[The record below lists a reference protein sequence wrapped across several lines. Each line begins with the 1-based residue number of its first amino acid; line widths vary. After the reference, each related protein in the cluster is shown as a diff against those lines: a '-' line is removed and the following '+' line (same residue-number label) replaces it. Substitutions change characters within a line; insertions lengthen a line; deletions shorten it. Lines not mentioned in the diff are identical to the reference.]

1 MSKMMSENSFDALY
15 LKQKRNI
22 KREQHSFLMISAM
35 FFCFAIIIVFLLY
48 LNHQKHD
55 FLLPRN
61 LMDYLVGNHYGK
73 EEHSLKFD
81 NALLV
86 ASKLFVYDTVFVFL
100 CACVCNGVSKSNWR
114 AVLSNSA
121 YLGLLSSAI
130 LCLAVTSSHLLFKYR
145 NTYFE
150 TANSIAQYN
159 VEQYRTNP
167 TPENFERILEL
178 FKHESNKNFYFYV
191 KAASDNEAISFIV
204 PAIRHDVF
212 HLPDDMLA
220 NAYTCRLEYNY
231 DGRFLSTP
239 CRNYLRKAETSNSYS
254 LLGVMMI
261 APLFVGFV
269 LFLFLYFVAL
279 VRYKRL
285 ETQVKKQYY
294 E

>member
-1 MSKMMSENSFDALY
+1 MIL
-15 LKQKRNI
+15 
-22 KREQHSFLMISAM
+22 FL
-35 FFCFAIIIVFLLY
+35 F
-48 LNHQKHD
+48 
-55 FLLPRN
+55 
-61 LMDYLVGNHYGK
+61 
-73 EEHSLKFD
+73 
-81 NALLV
+81 
-86 ASKLFVYDTVFVFL
+86 FL
-100 CACVCNGVSKSNWR
+100 CACVCNCVSKSNWR

-121 YLGLLSSAI
+121 YLGLLASVV
-130 LCLAVTSSHLLFKYR
+130 LCLVMASNFLFKYG

-150 TANSIAQYN
+150 TAHSVVQHN

-167 TPENFERILEL
+167 TSENFAQIIEL
-178 FKHESNKNFYFYV
+178 FKHEPNRNFYFYV
-191 KAASDNEAISFIV
+191 KAASDNEAVDFIV
-204 PAIRHDVF
+204 PAIRDDVF

-239 CRNYLRKAETSNSYS
+239 CRNYLRKAETSNSHS

-261 APLFVGFV
+261 APLFVGFI

-285 ETQVKKQYY
+285 ENQFERHDY

>member
-1 MSKMMSENSFDALY
+1 MMSENRFDALY

-22 KREQHSFLMISAM
+22 KREQHSFLSISAM
-35 FFCFAIIIVFLLY
+35 FFCLAIVIVFLLY
-48 LNHQKHD
+48 LNHQQQD

-81 NALLV
+81 DVLLM

-121 YLGLLSSAI
+121 YLGLLASVV
-130 LCLAVTSSHLLFKYR
+130 LCLVMASNFLFKYS

-159 VEQYRTNP
+159 VEQYRTNS

-191 KAASDNEAISFIV
+191 KAASDNEAVSFIV

-239 CRNYLRKAETSNSYS
+239 CRNYLRKADTSNSYS
-254 LLGVMMI
+254 FLGVMMI
-261 APLFVGFV
+261 TPLFVGFV
-269 LFLFLYFVAL
+269 LFLFLYFVSL
-279 VRYKRL
+279 VRYNRL
-285 ETQVKKQYY
+285 ENQVKEHHY

>member
-1 MSKMMSENSFDALY
+1 MSENLFNTLY

-22 KREQHSFLMISAM
+22 KREQHSFLSISAM
-35 FFCFAIIIVFLLY
+35 FFCLAIVIVFLLY
-48 LNHQKHD
+48 LNHQQQD
-55 FLLPRN
+55 FLLPRD

-81 NALLV
+81 NVLLV

-100 CACVCNGVSKSNWR
+100 CACVCNCVSKSNWR

-121 YLGLLSSAI
+121 YLGLLASVV
-130 LCLAVTSSHLLFKYR
+130 LCLVMASNFLFKYG

-150 TANSIAQYN
+150 TAHSVVQHN

-167 TPENFERILEL
+167 TSENFAQIIEL
-178 FKHESNKNFYFYV
+178 FKHEPNRNFYFYV
-191 KAASDNEAISFIV
+191 KAASDNEAVDFIV
-204 PAIRHDVF
+204 PAIRDDVF

-239 CRNYLRKAETSNSYS
+239 CRNYLRKAETSNSHS

-261 APLFVGFV
+261 APLFVGFI

-285 ETQVKKQYY
+285 ENQFERHDY

>member
-1 MSKMMSENSFDALY
+1 MSENLFNTLY

-22 KREQHSFLMISAM
+22 KREQHSFLSISAM
-35 FFCFAIIIVFLLY
+35 FFCLAIVILFLLY
-48 LNHQKHD
+48 LNHQQQD
-55 FLLPRN
+55 FLLPRD

-81 NALLV
+81 NVLLV

-100 CACVCNGVSKSNWR
+100 CACVCNCVSKSNWR
-114 AVLSNSA
+114 TVLSNSA
-121 YLGLLSSAI
+121 YLGLLASVV
-130 LCLAVTSSHLLFKYR
+130 LCLVMASNFLFKYG

-150 TANSIAQYN
+150 TAHSVVQHN

-167 TPENFERILEL
+167 TSENFAQIIEL
-178 FKHESNKNFYFYV
+178 FKHEPNRNFYFYV
-191 KAASDNEAISFIV
+191 KAASDNEAVDFIV
-204 PAIRHDVF
+204 PAIRDDVF

-239 CRNYLRKAETSNSYS
+239 CRNYLRKAETSNSHS
-254 LLGVMMI
+254 FLGVMMI
-261 APLFVGFV
+261 APLFVGFI

-285 ETQVKKQYY
+285 ENQFERHDY

>member
-1 MSKMMSENSFDALY
+1 MNDNLFNALY
-15 LKQKRNI
+15 LKQKHSI
-22 KREQHSFLMISAM
+22 KREQHSFLSISAM
-35 FFCFAIIIVFLLY
+35 FFCLAIVIVFLLY
-48 LNHQKHD
+48 LNHQQQD
-55 FLLPRN
+55 FLLPRD

-81 NALLV
+81 NVLLV

-100 CACVCNGVSKSNWR
+100 CACVCNCVSKSNWR

-121 YLGLLSSAI
+121 YLGLLASVV
-130 LCLAVTSSHLLFKYR
+130 LCLVMASNFLFKYG

-150 TANSIAQYN
+150 TAYSVVQHN

-167 TPENFERILEL
+167 TSENFAQIIEL
-178 FKHESNKNFYFYV
+178 FKHEPNRNFYFYV
-191 KAASDNEAISFIV
+191 KAASDNEAVDFIV
-204 PAIRHDVF
+204 PAIRDDVF

-239 CRNYLRKAETSNSYS
+239 CRNYLRKAETSNSHS

-269 LFLFLYFVAL
+269 FFLFLYFVTL

-285 ETQVKKQYY
+285 ENQVKEQYY

>member
-1 MSKMMSENSFDALY
+1 
-15 LKQKRNI
+15 
-22 KREQHSFLMISAM
+22 M
-35 FFCFAIIIVFLLY
+35 FFCLAIVIVFLLY
-48 LNHQKHD
+48 LNYQQQD
-55 FLLPRN
+55 FLLPRD
-61 LMDYLVGNHYGK
+61 LMDYLASNYYGK

-81 NALLV
+81 DVLLM
-86 ASKLFVYDTVFVFL
+86 ASKVFVCATIFVFL
-100 CACVCNGVSKSNWR
+100 SAYACGDVSKSNWR
-114 AVLSNSA
+114 AMLSNSS
-121 YLGLLSSAI
+121 YLGLLASVV
-130 LCLAVTSSHLLFKYR
+130 LCLVMASNFSFKYR

-150 TANSIAQYN
+150 TANSIVQYN

-167 TPENFERILEL
+167 TPENFAQIIEL
-178 FKHESNKNFYFYV
+178 FKHEPNRNFYFYV
-191 KAASDNEAISFIV
+191 KAASDNEAVDFIV
-204 PAIRHDVF
+204 PAIRDDVF

-285 ETQVKKQYY
+285 ETQVKEHHY

>member
-1 MSKMMSENSFDALY
+1 MSENLFNTLY

-22 KREQHSFLMISAM
+22 KREQHSFLSISAM
-35 FFCFAIIIVFLLY
+35 FFCLAIVIVFLLY
-48 LNHQKHD
+48 LNHQQQD
-55 FLLPRN
+55 FLLPRD
-61 LMDYLVGNHYGK
+61 LMNYLVGNHYGK

-81 NALLV
+81 NVLLV

-100 CACVCNGVSKSNWR
+100 CACVCNCVSKSNWR

-121 YLGLLSSAI
+121 YLGLLASVV
-130 LCLAVTSSHLLFKYR
+130 LCLVMASNFLFKYG

-150 TANSIAQYN
+150 TAHSVVQHN

-167 TPENFERILEL
+167 TSENFAQIIEL
-178 FKHESNKNFYFYV
+178 FKHEPNRNFYFYV
-191 KAASDNEAISFIV
+191 KAASDNDAVDFIV
-204 PAIRHDVF
+204 PAIRDDVF

-239 CRNYLRKAETSNSYS
+239 CRNYLRKAETSNAHS

-261 APLFVGFV
+261 APLFVGFI

-285 ETQVKKQYY
+285 ENQFERHDY

>member
-1 MSKMMSENSFDALY
+1 MMSENLFNTLY

-22 KREQHSFLMISAM
+22 KREQHSFLSISAM
-35 FFCFAIIIVFLLY
+35 FFCLAIVIVFLLY
-48 LNHQKHD
+48 LNHQQQD
-55 FLLPRN
+55 FLLPRD
-61 LMDYLVGNHYGK
+61 LMDYLVDNHYGK

-81 NALLV
+81 NVLLV

-100 CACVCNGVSKSNWR
+100 CACVCNCVSKSNWR

-121 YLGLLSSAI
+121 YLGLLASVV
-130 LCLAVTSSHLLFKYR
+130 LCLVMASNFLFKYG

-150 TANSIAQYN
+150 TAHSVVQHN

-167 TPENFERILEL
+167 TSENFAQIIEL
-178 FKHESNKNFYFYV
+178 FKHEPNRNFYFYV
-191 KAASDNEAISFIV
+191 KAASDNEAVDFIV
-204 PAIRHDVF
+204 PAIRDDVF

-239 CRNYLRKAETSNSYS
+239 CRNYLRKAETSNSHS

-261 APLFVGFV
+261 APLFVGFI

-285 ETQVKKQYY
+285 ENQFERHDY

>member
-1 MSKMMSENSFDALY
+1 MSENLFNTLY

-22 KREQHSFLMISAM
+22 KREQHSFLSISAM
-35 FFCFAIIIVFLLY
+35 FFCLAIVIVFLLY
-48 LNHQKHD
+48 LNHQQQD
-55 FLLPRN
+55 FLLPRD
-61 LMDYLVGNHYGK
+61 LMNYLVGNHYGK

-81 NALLV
+81 NVLLV

-100 CACVCNGVSKSNWR
+100 CACVCNCVSKSNWR

-121 YLGLLSSAI
+121 YLGLLASVV
-130 LCLAVTSSHLLFKYR
+130 LCLVMASNFLFKYG

-150 TANSIAQYN
+150 TAHSVVQHN

-167 TPENFERILEL
+167 TSENFAQIIEL
-178 FKHESNKNFYFYV
+178 FKHEPNRNFYFYV
-191 KAASDNEAISFIV
+191 KAASDNEAVDFIV
-204 PAIRHDVF
+204 PAIRDDVF

-239 CRNYLRKAETSNSYS
+239 CRNYLRKAETSNSHS

-261 APLFVGFV
+261 APLFVGFI

-285 ETQVKKQYY
+285 ENQFERHDY

>member
-1 MSKMMSENSFDALY
+1 MSENLFNTLY

-22 KREQHSFLMISAM
+22 KREQHSFLSISAM
-35 FFCFAIIIVFLLY
+35 FFCLAIVIVFLLY
-48 LNHQKHD
+48 LNHQQQD
-55 FLLPRN
+55 FLLPRD
-61 LMDYLVGNHYGK
+61 LMNYLVGNHYGK

-81 NALLV
+81 NVLLV

-100 CACVCNGVSKSNWR
+100 CACVCNCVSKSNWR

-121 YLGLLSSAI
+121 YLGLLASVV
-130 LCLAVTSSHLLFKYR
+130 LCLVMASNFLFKYG

-150 TANSIAQYN
+150 TAHSVVQHN

-167 TPENFERILEL
+167 TSENFAQIIEL
-178 FKHESNKNFYFYV
+178 FKHEPNRNFYFYV
-191 KAASDNEAISFIV
+191 KAASDNEAVDFIV
-204 PAIRHDVF
+204 PAIRNDVF

-239 CRNYLRKAETSNSYS
+239 CRNYLRKVETSNSHS

-261 APLFVGFV
+261 APLFVGFI

-285 ETQVKKQYY
+285 ENQFERHDY

>member
-1 MSKMMSENSFDALY
+1 MSENLFNTLY

-22 KREQHSFLMISAM
+22 KREQHSFLSISAM
-35 FFCFAIIIVFLLY
+35 FFCLAIVIVFLLY
-48 LNHQKHD
+48 LNHQQQD
-55 FLLPRN
+55 FLLPRD
-61 LMDYLVGNHYGK
+61 LMNYLVGNHYGK

-81 NALLV
+81 NVLLV

-100 CACVCNGVSKSNWR
+100 CACVCNCVSKSNWR

-121 YLGLLSSAI
+121 YLGLLASVV
-130 LCLAVTSSHLLFKYR
+130 LCLVMASNFLFKYG

-150 TANSIAQYN
+150 TAHSVVQHN

-167 TPENFERILEL
+167 TSENFAQIIEL
-178 FKHESNKNFYFYV
+178 FKHEPNRNFYFYV
-191 KAASDNEAISFIV
+191 KAASDNEAVDFIV
-204 PAIRHDVF
+204 PAIRNDVF

-220 NAYTCRLEYNY
+220 NAYACRLEYNY

-239 CRNYLRKAETSNSYS
+239 CRNYLRKAETSNSHS

-261 APLFVGFV
+261 APLFVGFI

-285 ETQVKKQYY
+285 ENQFERHDY

>member
-1 MSKMMSENSFDALY
+1 MMSENLFNTLY

-22 KREQHSFLMISAM
+22 KREQHSFLSISAM
-35 FFCFAIIIVFLLY
+35 FFCLAIVIVFLLY
-48 LNHQKHD
+48 LNHQQQD
-55 FLLPRN
+55 FLLPRD

-81 NALLV
+81 NVLLV

-100 CACVCNGVSKSNWR
+100 CACVCNCVSKSNWR

-121 YLGLLSSAI
+121 YLGLLASVV
-130 LCLAVTSSHLLFKYR
+130 LCLVMASNFLFKYG

-150 TANSIAQYN
+150 TAHSVVQHN

-167 TPENFERILEL
+167 TSENFAQIIEL
-178 FKHESNKNFYFYV
+178 FKHEPNRNFYFYV
-191 KAASDNEAISFIV
+191 KAASDNEAVDFIV
-204 PAIRHDVF
+204 PAIRDDVF

-239 CRNYLRKAETSNSYS
+239 CRNYLRKAETSNSHS

-261 APLFVGFV
+261 APLFVGFI
-269 LFLFLYFVAL
+269 LFLFLYFVAI

-285 ETQVKKQYY
+285 ENQFERHYY

>member
-1 MSKMMSENSFDALY
+1 MSENSFDALY

-22 KREQHSFLMISAM
+22 KREQHSFLSISAM
-35 FFCFAIIIVFLLY
+35 FFCLAIVIVFLLY
-48 LNHQKHD
+48 LNYQQHD
-55 FLLPRN
+55 FLLPKN

-100 CACVCNGVSKSNWR
+100 CACVCNCVSKSNWR
-114 AVLSNSA
+114 AMLSNSS
-121 YLGLLSSAI
+121 YLGLLASI
-130 LCLAVTSSHLLFKYR
+130 VLCLIMTSSNFLFKYT
-145 NTYFE
+145 NTYSE
-150 TANSIAQYN
+150 TAHSIVQHN

-167 TPENFERILEL
+167 TPENFAQIIEL
-178 FKHESNKNFYFYV
+178 FKHEPNKNFYFYV
-191 KAASDNEAISFIV
+191 KAASDNEAVDFIV
-204 PAIRHDVF
+204 PAIRDDVF

-231 DGRFLSTP
+231 DGRFISTP
-239 CRNYLRKAETSNSYS
+239 CRNYLRKADTSNSYS
-254 LLGVMMI
+254 FLGVMMI

-269 LFLFLYFVAL
+269 LFLFLYFVSL
-279 VRYKRL
+279 VRHNRL
-285 ETQVKKQYY
+285 ENQVKEHHY

>member
-1 MSKMMSENSFDALY
+1 MSENLFNTLY

-22 KREQHSFLMISAM
+22 KREQHSFLSISAM
-35 FFCFAIIIVFLLY
+35 FFCLAIVIVFLLY
-48 LNHQKHD
+48 LNHQQQD
-55 FLLPRN
+55 FLLPRD
-61 LMDYLVGNHYGK
+61 LMNYLVGNHYGK

-81 NALLV
+81 NVLLV

-100 CACVCNGVSKSNWR
+100 CACVCNCVSKSNWR

-121 YLGLLSSAI
+121 YFGLLASVV
-130 LCLAVTSSHLLFKYR
+130 LCLVMASNFLFKYG

-150 TANSIAQYN
+150 TAHSVVQHN

-167 TPENFERILEL
+167 TSENFAQIIEL
-178 FKHESNKNFYFYV
+178 FKHEPNRNFYFYV
-191 KAASDNEAISFIV
+191 KAASDNEAVDFIV
-204 PAIRHDVF
+204 PAIRDDVF

-239 CRNYLRKAETSNSYS
+239 CRNYLRKAETSNSHS

-261 APLFVGFV
+261 APLFVCFI

-285 ETQVKKQYY
+285 ENQFERHDY

>member
-1 MSKMMSENSFDALY
+1 MSENLFNTLY

-22 KREQHSFLMISAM
+22 KREQHSFLSISAM
-35 FFCFAIIIVFLLY
+35 FFCLAIVIVFLLY
-48 LNHQKHD
+48 LNHQQQD
-55 FLLPRN
+55 FLLPRD
-61 LMDYLVGNHYGK
+61 LMNYLVGNHYGK

-81 NALLV
+81 NVLLV

-100 CACVCNGVSKSNWR
+100 CACVCNCVSKSNWR

-121 YLGLLSSAI
+121 YLGLLASVV
-130 LCLAVTSSHLLFKYR
+130 LCLVMASNFLFKYG

-150 TANSIAQYN
+150 TAHSVVQHN

-167 TPENFERILEL
+167 TSENFAQIIEL
-178 FKHESNKNFYFYV
+178 FKHEPNRNFYFYV
-191 KAASDNEAISFIV
+191 KAASDNEAVDFIV
-204 PAIRHDVF
+204 PAIRNDVF

-239 CRNYLRKAETSNSYS
+239 CRNYLRKAETSNSHS

-261 APLFVGFV
+261 APLFVGFI

-285 ETQVKKQYY
+285 ENQFERHDY

>member
-1 MSKMMSENSFDALY
+1 MSENSFDALY

-121 YLGLLSSAI
+121 YLGLLSSVV
-130 LCLAVTSSHLLFKYR
+130 LCLIMASSNFLFKYT
-145 NTYFE
+145 NTYSE
-150 TANSIAQYN
+150 TAHSIVQHN

-167 TPENFERILEL
+167 TPENFTQIIEL
-178 FKHESNKNFYFYV
+178 FKHEPNKNFYFYV
-191 KAASDNEAISFIV
+191 KAASDNEAVDFIV
-204 PAIRHDVF
+204 PAIRNDVF
-212 HLPDDMLA
+212 HLPDDMLV

-261 APLFVGFV
+261 APLFVGFI
-269 LFLFLYFVAL
+269 LFLFLYFVSL
-279 VRYKRL
+279 VRYNRL
-285 ETQVKKQYY
+285 ENQVKEHHY

>member
-1 MSKMMSENSFDALY
+1 MSENLFNTLY

-22 KREQHSFLMISAM
+22 KREQHSFLSISAM
-35 FFCFAIIIVFLLY
+35 FFCLAIVIVFLLY
-48 LNHQKHD
+48 LNHQQQD
-55 FLLPRN
+55 FLLPRD

-81 NALLV
+81 DVLLMTGKV
-86 ASKLFVYDTVFVFL
+86 FVCATIFVFL
-100 CACVCNGVSKSNWR
+100 FAYICGDVSKSNWR
-114 AVLSNSA
+114 AMLSNSS
-121 YLGLLSSAI
+121 YFGLLASI
-130 LCLAVTSSHLLFKYR
+130 VLCLIMTSSNFLFKYT
-145 NTYFE
+145 NTYSE
-150 TANSIAQYN
+150 TAHSIVQHN

-167 TPENFERILEL
+167 TPENFAQIIEL
-178 FKHESNKNFYFYV
+178 FKHEPNKNFYFYV
-191 KAASDNEAISFIV
+191 KAASDNEAVDFIV
-204 PAIRHDVF
+204 PAIRDDVF

-239 CRNYLRKAETSNSYS
+239 CRNYLKKADTSNSYS

-285 ETQVKKQYY
+285 ETQVKEHHY

>member
-1 MSKMMSENSFDALY
+1 MSENSFDVLY

-22 KREQHSFLMISAM
+22 KREQHSFFMISAM

-121 YLGLLSSAI
+121 YLGLLASVV
-130 LCLAVTSSHLLFKYR
+130 LCLIMASNFLFKYAD
-145 NTYFE
+145 TYFE
-150 TANSIAQYN
+150 TAHSVVQHN

-191 KAASDNEAISFIV
+191 KAASDNEAVSFIV

-285 ETQVKKQYY
+285 ETQVKEQYY

>member
-1 MSKMMSENSFDALY
+1 M
-15 LKQKRNI
+15 
-22 KREQHSFLMISAM
+22 
-35 FFCFAIIIVFLLY
+35 
-48 LNHQKHD
+48 
-55 FLLPRN
+55 
-61 LMDYLVGNHYGK
+61 
-73 EEHSLKFD
+73 
-81 NALLV
+81 
-86 ASKLFVYDTVFVFL
+86 
-100 CACVCNGVSKSNWR
+100 
-114 AVLSNSA
+114 LSNSS
-121 YLGLLSSAI
+121 YLGLLASI
-130 LCLAVTSSHLLFKYR
+130 VLCLIMTSSNFLFKYT
-145 NTYFE
+145 NTYSE
-150 TANSIAQYN
+150 TAHSIVQHN

-167 TPENFERILEL
+167 TPENFAQIIEL
-178 FKHESNKNFYFYV
+178 FKHEPNKNFYFYV
-191 KAASDNEAISFIV
+191 KAASDNEAVSFIV

-285 ETQVKKQYY
+285 ETQVKEQYY